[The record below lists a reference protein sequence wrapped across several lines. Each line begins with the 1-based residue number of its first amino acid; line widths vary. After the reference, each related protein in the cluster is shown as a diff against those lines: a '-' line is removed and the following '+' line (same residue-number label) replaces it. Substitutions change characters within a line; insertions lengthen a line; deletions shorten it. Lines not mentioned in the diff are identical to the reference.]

1 MCFDPGLV
9 ANLANFVYSTALI
22 REKKKNKNLIF
33 VYFMKLSKENP
44 TLGNLGSI
52 TWLKLF
58 GTGLHP

>member
-1 MCFDPGLV
+1 MCDPGLV
-9 ANLANFVYSTALI
+9 ANLANFVYIDSTALI
-22 REKKKNKNLIF
+22 RDTKNLIF
-33 VYFMKLSKENP
+33 GYFMKLSKENP

>member
-1 MCFDPGLV
+1 MCDPGLV
-9 ANLANFVYSTALI
+9 ANLANFVYIDSTALI
-22 REKKKNKNLIF
+22 RDKKNLIF
-33 VYFMKLSKENP
+33 VYFMKLGKENP

>member
-1 MCFDPGLV
+1 MCDPGLV
-9 ANLANFVYSTALI
+9 ANLANFVYIDSTALI
-22 REKKKNKNLIF
+22 RDKKNLIF
-33 VYFMKLSKENP
+33 VYFMKLGKANP